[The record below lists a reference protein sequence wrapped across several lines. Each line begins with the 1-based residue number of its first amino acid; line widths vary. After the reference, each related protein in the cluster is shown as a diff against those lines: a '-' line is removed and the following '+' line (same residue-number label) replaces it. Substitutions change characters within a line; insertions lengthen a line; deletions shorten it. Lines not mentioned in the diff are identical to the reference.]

1 MCNVHPGFRSGFV
14 AEGAMAN
21 PKVPHALV
29 VAGVCALG
37 CAGYW
42 IKDSTA
48 LEHGVRG
55 FLDGGFQWALRGVF
69 ALQATSATASGLS
82 AVVPPAVA
90 GLLPVTKN

>member
-1 MCNVHPGFRSGFV
+1 MGNENLMFLVGFV
-14 AEGAMAN
+14 SQWAKAN
-21 PKVPHALV
+21 PKVPNLLV

-37 CAGYW
+37 YAGYW